1 MTVPSQTGLRWLLTL
16 GRIVQLS
23 DTVGNEDVSN
33 SAVLEASPEG
43 TDRRELREDL
53 QSLDNHGY
61 VSVDERFNGAWR
73 ARPTSAGRVAWAEL
87 EASRNSPRDRRRQM
101 RDEYLTWLYDQ
112 QENGLSPTAD
122 DFLTTGASFLG
133 LAYTQEDLERTGE
146 WLFERGFI
154 KGPKAWQRPD
164 PIHPELTA
172 KGQLYVEEERSVHES
187 PQSVG
192 STTFHNTING
202 PAMLAQNSQHVVQT
216 QNMNAWEDGARTL
229 ADAVEQLA
237 QILPDGTQLTES
249 ATELRAEVD
258 GDARP
263 TRVRELIDSIIK
275 ALGTGA
281 GGELEKLRRR
291 FGVVRCVSGRKAVHW
306 ARKCS

>member
-1 MTVPSQTGLRWLLTL
+1 MTVPSHIDLRWLLTL

-23 DTVGNEDVSN
+23 DVAGNEAVSN
-33 SAVLEASPEG
+33 NAVLEASPEG

-53 QSLDNHGY
+53 KALDNHGY
-61 VSVDERFNGAWR
+61 VNVDERFNGAWL
-73 ARPTSAGRVAWAEL
+73 ARPTSSGRVAWAEL

-101 RDEYLTWLYDQ
+101 RDEYLIWLYNQ
-112 QENGLSPTAD
+112 QENGLSPTAN

-133 LAYTQEDLERTGE
+133 LAYIQEDLERTGE
-146 WLFERGFI
+146 WLLERGFI
-154 KGPKAWQRPD
+154 KGPKVWQRPD
-164 PIHPELTA
+164 PIRPQITA

-187 PQSVG
+187 PASVG

-202 PAMLAQNSQHVVQT
+202 PAMLAQNNQHVAQT
-216 QNMNAWEDGARTL
+216 QNVNAWKDDARTL

-237 QILPDGTQLTES
+237 QLLPDGTQLVES
-249 ATELRAEVD
+249 ATELRAEVE

-281 GGELEKLRRR
+281 GGALGGALVTQ
-291 FGVVRCVSGRKAVHW
+291 GVAILGSLPL
-306 ARKCS
+306 